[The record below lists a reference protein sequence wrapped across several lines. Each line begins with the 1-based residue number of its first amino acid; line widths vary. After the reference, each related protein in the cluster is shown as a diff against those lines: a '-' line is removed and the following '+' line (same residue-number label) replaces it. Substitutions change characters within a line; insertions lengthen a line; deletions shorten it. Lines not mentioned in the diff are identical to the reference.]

1 MSPAQKD
8 TCRIAQKKFGL
19 RPWHAEQETQ
29 TTGKDSLPIGSTAR
43 SYDFWSDMLFC
54 PSRNKT
60 QSPRTFSVRAAQFLE
75 PSGSCICELEIP
87 LDFLAR
93 LGMLLKVQKKSGTAS
108 VHTTWL
114 GPKNKQKA
122 IKKPSKNHQKAIK
135 KPSKS
140 HQKAIKKPS
149 KSHQKAI
156 KKHPNGTL
164 QPEPKPPTHQ
174 PEPTKA
180 SLA

>member
-1 MSPAQKD
+1 MYF
-8 TCRIAQKKFGL
+8 RIRNSIGFFG
-19 RPWHAEQETQ
+19 TF
-29 TTGKDSLPIGSTAR
+29 GKDPA
-43 SYDFWSDMLFC
+43 
-54 PSRNKT
+54 
-60 QSPRTFSVRAAQFLE
+60 LE
-75 PSGSCICELEIP
+75 GT
-87 LDFLAR
+87 
-93 LGMLLKVQKKSGTAS
+93 KKSGTAS

-122 IKKPSKNHQKAIK
+122 IKKQPNKKPSKSQQQAIK

-140 HQKAIKKPS
+140 QQKAIKKPT
-149 KSHQKAI
+149 KSLQKAI

-174 PEPTKA
+174 PEPTNQTSKG